1 MIAAMGYQI
10 TSKVL
15 VGMGRAEDATERLT
29 DEFWAEILQRT
40 DIARLA
46 SERDLDWPQLVL
58 GWEEQV
64 EIPQPLALT
73 LADALE
79 DMFVNQDILDYVE
92 DSESLDQFTA
102 RHVIDILRAGGVTLA
117 RIATPLAG
125 DDVPPQ
131 WPSVLNGAASSP

>member
-15 VGMGRAEDATERLT
+15 VGMDREEGATERLT
-29 DEFWAEILQRT
+29 DEVWAEILQRT

-46 SERDLDWPQLVL
+46 SERDLEWPQLEL
-58 GWEEQV
+58 GREEQAD
-64 EIPQPLALT
+64 IPQPLANT

-79 DMFVNQDILDYVE
+79 DMYVHQDVREYDE

-102 RHVIDILRAGGVTLA
+102 RRVIDILRAGGATLV
-117 RIATPLAG
+117 RIA
-125 DDVPPQ
+125 
-131 WPSVLNGAASSP
+131 